1 MDLETKIDSR
11 LWQAVKSSYESSNFS
26 NAILDGV
33 YFLGELIRVLA
44 PVKKPAKMAGL
55 KPSRYWLRA

>member
-1 MDLETKIDSR
+1 LH
-11 LWQAVKSSYESSNFS
+11 VKV
-26 NAILDGV
+26 A
-33 YFLGELIRVLA
+33 RVLA